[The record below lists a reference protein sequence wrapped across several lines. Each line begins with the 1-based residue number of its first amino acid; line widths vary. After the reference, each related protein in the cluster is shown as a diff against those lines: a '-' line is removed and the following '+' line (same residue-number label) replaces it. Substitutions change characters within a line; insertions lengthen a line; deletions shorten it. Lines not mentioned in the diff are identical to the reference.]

1 MGRYLDAAV
10 LAATIILATEAV
22 ATQDSCK
29 ALAMSGGANNGA
41 WEAGVLWGFVN
52 YGNSEDFAYDVVTGV
67 SVGSLNSMFI
77 AGYPIGQESKMVQDL
92 SDLWLNLKNSDVWV
106 NWPLSPVQGFIN
118 KEGLLDNSPLLN
130 LLKGI
135 TADWTQLYRRITVSA
150 LDIQSGKV
158 QIFD

>member
-1 MGRYLDAAV
+1 
-10 LAATIILATEAV
+10 
-22 ATQDSCK
+22 
-29 ALAMSGGANNGA
+29 
-41 WEAGVLWGFVN
+41 
-52 YGNSEDFAYDVVTGV
+52 
-67 SVGSLNSMFI
+67 
-77 AGYPIGQESKMVQDL
+77 MVQDL

-130 LLKGI
+130 LLKNI